1 MEAMRQSTGEQTN
14 SQVAGL
20 SKGLRRLL
28 LLDALIL
35 LVVATVIYFE
45 RSSLKTVSEFEFS
58 ERTAFPYDIFS
69 ILSPDTKIIAAG
81 SGSAHEI
88 NLRKTSNGEV
98 LRHPPLDTSK
108 SRIDFW
114 NGVLFSPD
122 NQFIAVSDIGMQH
135 IYSEGSRI
143 ELFSVASGD
152 FVCSI
157 QLQHT
162 ASYFAISPQG
172 DQVAVFEEEWVSRAG
187 SRERKVRVGFWSVP
201 EGKLMFTLPIPEQI
215 EIRPMF
221 AYAPDG
227 ESLAVGHSDG
237 TISLWQL
244 PEAQCIRVFR
254 GPTEPVSLIAFSP
267 GGDIMA
273 SVHSE
278 GAIALWRVSDGTLI
292 DVIKSKSNI
301 AQIVFSPKGA
311 LLAAYSMGEHRAES
325 TIWVWRLPDSRLV
338 ASRTWHNWEVHSL
351 AFASDNELLAVGR
364 ITRQPRPAWVLFL
377 EDWLDKI
384 FRRRPAEPPMDHCG
398 CFAIRFSI
406 QKMRVRG
413 SR

>member
-1 MEAMRQSTGEQTN
+1 MEATKQPIGEPITTR
-14 SQVAGL
+14 VARL
-20 SKGLRRLL
+20 SEGLRRLL
-28 LLDALIL
+28 LLDALIV
-35 LVVATVIYFE
+35 LVVATVVYFG
-45 RSSLKTVSEFEFS
+45 RFSLVTVSEVEFS
-58 ERTAFPYDIFS
+58 EYVASPTIIFS
-69 ILSPDTKIIAAG
+69 TFSPDTKIVATG
-81 SGSAHEI
+81 SEYQI
-88 NLRKTSNGEV
+88 NLRKTSDGEA
-98 LRHPPLDTSK
+98 LRRHSLDTGK
-108 SRIDFW
+108 SRLDGRF
-114 NGVLFSPD
+114 GVSFSSD
-122 NQFIAVSDIGMQH
+122 SRLIAVSDIGLGRYFQP
-135 IYSEGSRI
+135 GSRI
-143 ELFSVASGD
+143 EFFSVASGN

-157 QLQHT
+157 QLQHS
-162 ASYFAISPQG
+162 ASYYAISPRVN
-172 DQVAVFEEEWVSRAG
+172 QVAVFEEEWVSRAG

>member
-1 MEAMRQSTGEQTN
+1 VRG
-14 SQVAGL
+14 G
-20 SKGLRRLL
+20 G
-28 LLDALIL
+28 
-35 LVVATVIYFE
+35 
-45 RSSLKTVSEFEFS
+45 SE
-58 ERTAFPYDIFS
+58 T
-69 ILSPDTKIIAAG
+69 
-81 SGSAHEI
+81 
-88 NLRKTSNGEV
+88 
-98 LRHPPLDTSK
+98 
-108 SRIDFW
+108 
-114 NGVLFSPD
+114 
-122 NQFIAVSDIGMQH
+122 
-135 IYSEGSRI
+135 
-143 ELFSVASGD
+143 
-152 FVCSI
+152 
-157 QLQHT
+157 
-162 ASYFAISPQG
+162 
-172 DQVAVFEEEWVSRAG
+172 
-187 SRERKVRVGFWSVP
+187 KVRVSFWGVP
-201 EGKLMFTLPIPEQI
+201 EGKRMFTLPIPEQSKI
-215 EIRPMF
+215 EPMF

-364 ITRQPRPAWVLFL
+364 ITRQPRRAWVLFL